1 MDGGRVQSGVES
13 HRVPVGLPRTPGL
26 ARTSSSN
33 KRPTLER
40 SRSSFPSG
48 DTERPAG
55 DLVGAVRPLLRARAF
70 GSWLGV
76 VGRRGLQSGSVVAS
90 TFGRRIL
97 RRMPRVQ
104 VYLPD
109 ELYNE
114 LKQRD
119 LPASELL
126 QVAVR
131 AEVERRQAL
140 DATEQYLAELEA
152 EVGDPTARQRTR
164 AEAIARRVRD
174 RQLDQAI

>member
-1 MDGGRVQSGVES
+1 
-13 HRVPVGLPRTPGL
+13 
-26 ARTSSSN
+26 
-33 KRPTLER
+33 
-40 SRSSFPSG
+40 
-48 DTERPAG
+48 
-55 DLVGAVRPLLRARAF
+55 
-70 GSWLGV
+70 
-76 VGRRGLQSGSVVAS
+76 
-90 TFGRRIL
+90 
-97 RRMPRVQ
+97 MPRVQ

-140 DATEQYLAELEA
+140 DATELYLAELEA

>member
-1 MDGGRVQSGVES
+1 MLCRFDFVAA
-13 HRVPVGLPRTPGL
+13 T
-26 ARTSSSN
+26 
-33 KRPTLER
+33 
-40 SRSSFPSG
+40 
-48 DTERPAG
+48 
-55 DLVGAVRPLLRARAF
+55 
-70 GSWLGV
+70 
-76 VGRRGLQSGSVVAS
+76 RGI
-90 TFGRRIL
+90 RIL

-126 QVAVR
+126 QMAVR

-140 DATEQYLAELEA
+140 ESADEYLAELEA
-152 EVGDPTARQRTR
+152 EVGEPAARQRNR

-174 RQLDQAI
+174 HQLGRAV